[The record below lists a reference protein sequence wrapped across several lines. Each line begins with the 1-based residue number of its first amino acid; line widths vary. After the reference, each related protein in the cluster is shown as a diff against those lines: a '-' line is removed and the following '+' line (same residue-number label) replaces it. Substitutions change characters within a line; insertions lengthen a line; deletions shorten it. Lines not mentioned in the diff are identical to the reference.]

1 MDSVGGIVPALENGG
16 ASFGHRGEIGF
27 IQGRQPAPLLGRHRG
42 GRRRLPTCRYHVIHL
57 PYIKFPHQSCQT
69 SRPSNVPLEMKRTD
83 VAAEFARV
91 QLESQGA
98 VEILGKLIAELGSKR
113 VDQRRRRRPRIRM
126 VQRPTP

>member
-1 MDSVGGIVPALENGG
+1 
-16 ASFGHRGEIGF
+16 
-27 IQGRQPAPLLGRHRG
+27 
-42 GRRRLPTCRYHVIHL
+42 
-57 PYIKFPHQSCQT
+57 
-69 SRPSNVPLEMKRTD
+69 MKRTD

-98 VEILGKLIAELGSKR
+98 VAILGKLIAELGSKR